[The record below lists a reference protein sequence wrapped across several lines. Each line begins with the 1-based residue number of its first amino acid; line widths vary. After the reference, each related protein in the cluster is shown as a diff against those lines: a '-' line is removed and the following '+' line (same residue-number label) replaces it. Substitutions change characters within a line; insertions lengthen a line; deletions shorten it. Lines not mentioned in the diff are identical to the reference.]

1 MKKRNP
7 NRIKQSTGDYI
18 LDGIVLFVTA
28 IVIVITLYPLIYVVS
43 MSISDPIRAARGEVF
58 LWPQGFSL
66 LSYKKALADDA
77 IWQAYGNTVWYTVVG
92 TICGIAA
99 TMLGAYPL
107 SRKSF
112 VGRKFFNTILLIQM
126 FFGGGMIPTYIV
138 VVKFLH
144 LYNSPWAM
152 ILPSLTSAFNIF
164 VARNFILSLPEELLD
179 CAKIDGASEFRIF
192 TNIIIPLSKSV
203 MSVLTVYFAIGYWNS
218 YFPSVLYHGDTSLHP
233 LGMYVRKLVIQNS
246 ILSGSESDVPGGII
260 DATQIL
266 SNLQLK
272 YTIIVIAVLP
282 LILVY
287 PFFGKYMKKGLMVG
301 SLKG

>member
-1 MKKRNP
+1 MKLRSKNR
-7 NRIKQSTGDYI
+7 NRIKETTSDYI
-18 LDGIVLFVTA
+18 MDAIVLFITAVVIIVTM
-28 IVIVITLYPLIYVVS
+28 YPLIYVVS
-43 MSISDPIRAARGEVF
+43 MSISDPFAVARGEVI
-58 LWPQGFSL
+58 LLPKGFSL

-77 IWQAYGNTVWYTVVG
+77 IWQSYGNTLWYTVVG
-92 TICGIAA
+92 TVCGIAA
-99 TMLGAYPL
+99 TMLAAYPL

-112 VGRKFFNTILLIQM
+112 VGRKFFNTLLLIQM

-144 LYNSPWAM
+144 LYNSRWAM

-218 YFPSVLYHGDTSLHP
+218 YFPSVLYHGDSSLHP
-233 LGMYVRKLVIQNS
+233 LCMYVRKLVIQNS
-246 ILSGSESDVPGGII
+246 ILNNEDVAGGLI
-260 DATQIL
+260 DPNSIL

-272 YTIIVIAVLP
+272 YTVICVAVLP
-282 LILVY
+282 LILLY
-287 PFFGKYMKKGLMVG
+287 PFFSKYMKKGLMVG

>member
-1 MKKRNP
+1 MKLRSKNK
-7 NRIKQSTGDYI
+7 NRIKETTSDYI
-18 LDGIVLFVTA
+18 MDAIVLFITAVVIIVT
-28 IVIVITLYPLIYVVS
+28 VYPLIYVVS
-43 MSISDPIRAARGEVF
+43 MSISDPFAVARGEVI
-58 LWPQGFSL
+58 LLPKGFSL

-77 IWQAYGNTVWYTVVG
+77 IWQSYGNTLWYTVVG
-92 TICGIAA
+92 TVCGIAA
-99 TMLGAYPL
+99 TMLAAYPL
-107 SRKSF
+107 SRKRF

-144 LYNSPWAM
+144 LYNSRWAM

-218 YFPSVLYHGDTSLHP
+218 YFPSVLYHGDSSLHP

-246 ILSGSESDVPGGII
+246 ILNNEDVTGGLI
-260 DATQIL
+260 DPNSIL

-272 YTIIVIAVLP
+272 YTVICVAVLP
-282 LILVY
+282 LILLY
-287 PFFGKYMKKGLMVG
+287 PFFSKYMKKGLMVG

>member
-1 MKKRNP
+1 M
-7 NRIKQSTGDYI
+7 
-18 LDGIVLFVTA
+18 
-28 IVIVITLYPLIYVVS
+28 
-43 MSISDPIRAARGEVF
+43 
-58 LWPQGFSL
+58 
-66 LSYKKALADDA
+66 
-77 IWQAYGNTVWYTVVG
+77 
-92 TICGIAA
+92 
-99 TMLGAYPL
+99 
-107 SRKSF
+107 
-112 VGRKFFNTILLIQM
+112 
-126 FFGGGMIPTYIV
+126 

-144 LYNSPWAM
+144 LYNSRWAM

-218 YFPSVLYHGDTSLHP
+218 YFPSVLYHGDSSLHP

-246 ILSGSESDVPGGII
+246 ILNNEDVAGGLI
-260 DATQIL
+260 DPNSIL

-272 YTIIVIAVLP
+272 YTVICVAVLP
-282 LILVY
+282 LILLY
-287 PFFGKYMKKGLMVG
+287 PFFSKYMKKGLMVG

>member
-1 MKKRNP
+1 M
-7 NRIKQSTGDYI
+7 
-18 LDGIVLFVTA
+18 
-28 IVIVITLYPLIYVVS
+28 
-43 MSISDPIRAARGEVF
+43 
-58 LWPQGFSL
+58 
-66 LSYKKALADDA
+66 LA
-77 IWQAYGNTVWYTVVG
+77 
-92 TICGIAA
+92 
-99 TMLGAYPL
+99 AYPL
-107 SRKSF
+107 SRRSF
-112 VGRKFFNTILLIQM
+112 IGRKFFNTILLIQM

-144 LYNSPWAM
+144 LYDSRWAM
-152 ILPSLTSAFNIF
+152 ILPALTSAFNIF

-179 CAKIDGASEFRIF
+179 CAKIDGASEIRIF
-192 TNIIIPLSKSV
+192 TNIIIPLCKSV

-246 ILSGSESDVPGGII
+246 ILDIPDDPSGGLIT
-260 DATQIL
+260 DAEVIL

-282 LILVY
+282 LIMVY